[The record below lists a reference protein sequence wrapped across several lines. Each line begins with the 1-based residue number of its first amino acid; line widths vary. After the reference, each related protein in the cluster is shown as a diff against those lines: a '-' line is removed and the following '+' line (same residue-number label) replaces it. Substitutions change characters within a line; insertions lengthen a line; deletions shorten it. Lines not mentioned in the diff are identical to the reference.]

1 MPVDRGLHACC
12 KERAGLEYLLVC
24 SVSLWKCVKDAKG
37 APRTV
42 VNMRD
47 TVQCQVYNC
56 VYAVARSGTA
66 LDRIDLRL
74 VKLNRR

>member
-1 MPVDRGLHACC
+1 MFLKVHNQHISWGADLCELPADRGLHAGC

-24 SVSLWKCVKDAKG
+24 NVSLWECVKDAKG

-47 TVQCQVYNC
+47 TAQC
-56 VYAVARSGTA
+56 
-66 LDRIDLRL
+66 
-74 VKLNRR
+74 